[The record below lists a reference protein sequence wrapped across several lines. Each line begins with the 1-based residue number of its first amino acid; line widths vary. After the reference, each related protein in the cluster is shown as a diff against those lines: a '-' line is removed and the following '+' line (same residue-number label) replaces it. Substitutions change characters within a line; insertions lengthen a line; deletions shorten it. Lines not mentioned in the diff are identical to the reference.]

1 LTNSEKYHKEYTVRK
16 ALRVQA
22 KTIAKD
28 RVLINFLPLIKF
40 NGYRPPKPSVDS
52 LKGILDIVS
61 QQDNDF
67 KGFADHH
74 SLVKKWIQNDYVDML
89 YKNST
94 NKVPKFASLLPLS
107 LNAYKASEKNNINDY
122 QASEQIWHLLV
133 KADEARINDGKPPV
147 IDKLRSFLAY
157 NYNEELDTVIYSDDL
172 ELSTW
177 LVASITNY
185 IPNDRDEKGSKV
197 DTSDP
202 LVSIDQAMLLADDVE
217 RILAYEHYMSRSS
230 ILEALSQIF
239 MLHLGLYV
247 LRVARL
253 LPEMI
258 NRKSMEHY
266 FEDDSNPVF
275 QIDLQQGFSG
285 PLAKLSGRN
294 VLMHEQQLST
304 LVESLY
310 YIRKK
315 IDFMVEKGLLDRNNY
330 TLEQVIMFDEKDPS
344 IKQKVDDYFTE
355 KLSELSEYV
364 PVNENEIEEPF
375 EEYIEL
381 LNKSYNQFILDF
393 YKRLLSS
400 AFSKNTETGIL
411 QQAARYKKYSLGS
424 KLIDTMIHLAM
435 LKRGKNGNYETK
447 VLRLDQ
453 FIEWM
458 RDRYGF
464 YINQLIPGFDNDEA
478 YQALR
483 SNERYFSN
491 KLQEIGYYQALS
503 DAYNTQWLIA
513 RYEVKGEE

>member
-1 LTNSEKYHKEYTVRK
+1 LTNSEKNHKECSVRK

-40 NGYRPPKPSVDS
+40 NGYRPPKPSVDN
-52 LKGILDIVS
+52 LNEVLDIVF
-61 QQDNDF
+61 QHENDF
-67 KGFADHH
+67 EGFAEYQ

-89 YKNST
+89 YKNSP

-107 LNAYKASEKNNINDY
+107 LNAYKASKKNNINDY

-133 KADEARINDGKPPV
+133 KADEARINDGKPAV
-147 IDKLRSFLAY
+147 INKLRSFLAY
-157 NYNEELDTVIYSDDL
+157 NYNDQLDTVSYSDDL

-177 LVASITNY
+177 LVASITNH
-185 IPNDRDEKGSKV
+185 ISNDRDDKGSQV

-202 LVSIDQAMLLADDVE
+202 LVSVDQALLLADDVE
-217 RILAYEHYMSRSS
+217 RLLAYEHYMSRSS
-230 ILEALSQIF
+230 LLEALSQIF

-247 LRVARL
+247 LRVAKL

-258 NRKSMEHY
+258 NQKTIELDC
-266 FEDDSNPVF
+266 EKDSKPVF

-285 PLAKLSGRN
+285 ALGKLSGRN
-294 VLMHEQQLST
+294 VVLHEQQLSL

-310 YIRKK
+310 YMRKK
-315 IDFMVEKGLLDRNNY
+315 IDFMVEEGLLDRNNY
-330 TLEQVIMFDEKDPS
+330 TLEQVIVFDEKDPS
-344 IKQKVDDYFTE
+344 IKQKVDNYFMG
-355 KLSELSEYV
+355 KISELSDFFPIDED
-364 PVNENEIEEPF
+364 EIEEPF

-381 LNKSYNQFILDF
+381 LNKSYNEYILGF

-400 AFSKNTETGIL
+400 AFSKNMDTGIL
-411 QQAARYKKYSLGS
+411 QQVARYKKYSLGA
-424 KLIDTMIHLAM
+424 KLLDTLIHLAM

-453 FIEWM
+453 FMEWM

-464 YINQLIPGFDNDEA
+464 YINQLIPGLDNDEA
-478 YQALR
+478 LQELR
-483 SNERYFSN
+483 GNERYFSN